1 MQNEHVGPTNF
12 VQTEQKDLSL
22 SQYTPNLNP
31 RDNTARDGP
40 ITEKQYSGFELE
52 GQLKTARGSPQKILT
67 SVCSA
72 LNYINFTNVQTR
84 A

>member
-1 MQNEHVGPTNF
+1 M
-12 VQTEQKDLSL
+12 QTEQTGFSL
-22 SQYTPNLNP
+22 NRYTQNLNQS
-31 RDNTARDGP
+31 DNTARDGP

-72 LNYINFTNVQTR
+72 LNYINFTDVQTR
-84 A
+84 ALNEGNSCM